1 MVLFVKGQALVFC
14 VNRNLQEITVGLD
27 QHQGLGTASPT
38 NLPAESCHFPVVL
51 KFWTRDELSMRF
63 YRTVPPPPSTAPI
76 PSSFPLTPPPPRLPW
91 ACYVMAR
98 LTPGDPGSGSG
109 AWPLPGR
116 GAGAGGGGRWGS
128 RQAILSGG
136 GTRTRPGSRGPGCWT
151 SLPRLSRP
159 PAPSSASPPR
169 GAAR

>member
-1 MVLFVKGQALVFC
+1 MVLFVKGQALVFW
-14 VNRNLQEITVGLD
+14 VIRNLREITVGLD
-27 QHQGLGTASPT
+27 QHQGLGTASLT

-51 KFWTRDELSMRF
+51 KFWTRDNWACASAAH
-63 YRTVPPPPSTAPI
+63 TSPPLHPPIAC
-76 PSSFPLTPPPPRLPW
+76 SFPLTPPPPRLPW
-91 ACYVMAR
+91 ACYVRAR

-128 RQAILSGG
+128 RQTILSGG
-136 GTRTRPGSRGPGCWT
+136 GTRTRPESRGPGCWT

-159 PAPSSASPPR
+159 RDPSSASPPR